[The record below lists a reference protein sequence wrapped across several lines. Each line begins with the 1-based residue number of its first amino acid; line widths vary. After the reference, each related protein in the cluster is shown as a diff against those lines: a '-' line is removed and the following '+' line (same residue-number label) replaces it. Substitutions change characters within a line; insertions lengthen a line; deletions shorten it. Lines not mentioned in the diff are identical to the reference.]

1 MLVEG
6 DILARPV
13 YAKTLEMIGNSNSS
27 KIFYDGEFT
36 KEIVKEINA
45 EGGIF
50 EVDDLK
56 SYKADDKQ
64 PLVASLGHMDGSKL
78 FSVPPPAGGG
88 AVMSQALQI
97 LSGEFRS
104 SSKTSSSGRVSKYRD
119 KHK

>member
-6 DILARPV
+6 DNLARPV
-13 YAKTLEMIGNSNSS
+13 YAKTLEMIGKSGSS
-27 KIFYDGEFT
+27 KIFYDGAFS

-50 EVDDLK
+50 SVDDLK

-64 PLVASLGHMDGSKL
+64 PLVASLGHMNGSKL
-78 FSVPPPAGGG
+78 LSVPPPAGGG

-97 LSGEFRS
+97 LSGKLQWKLFLS
-104 SSKTSSSGRVSKYRD
+104 
-119 KHK
+119 